1 MASRAPRPSRLW
13 RVHGEHARRPAL
25 PPTRK
30 RKRERGAP
38 RLPHSPLGWSTDQA
52 GLLAV
57 VVSACRPL
65 VHPVLGPRLGLG
77 PIREMLRAPPA
88 VLRWRGSPGVLGA
101 MQVAAPRLPVLR
113 EQALQL
119 VVARLAGHPSV
130 SHASLLVDRPR
141 AAPHPTDGQAA
152 SPLRGCG
159 ATRPVL

>member
-1 MASRAPRPSRLW
+1 MTSRTSRQSLLW
-13 RVHGEHARRPAL
+13 RVDSEHARRPAP

-30 RKRERGAP
+30 RKSERGAP
-38 RLPHSPLGWSTDQA
+38 RLPHSPLGWCADQA

-65 VHPVLGPRLGLG
+65 VHPVLWPRLGLG
-77 PIREMLRAPPA
+77 PIREMLRAAPA
-88 VLRWRGSPGVLGA
+88 VLGWRGSPRVLGA
-101 MQVAAPRLPVLR
+101 MQVAAPSLLVLR
-113 EQALQL
+113 EEALQL

-130 SHASLLVDRPR
+130 WHASLLVDRPR

-152 SPLRGCG
+152 CPLRGCG